1 MGEPRVYTLGTRTER
16 GKGKKDTECAIDGGE
31 REGRD
36 VDRART
42 SRLSATGFVSCARR
56 RKKGKGGKRVFF
68 FCVSVAG

>member
-56 RKKGKGGKRVFF
+56 KKGKGGKRVFF